1 MVDGCLPATDRDP
14 VTIHALVTMSPGQR
28 EGWSA
33 RGGSERPGSH
43 HLRSSQFGMGRV
55 SSIHDGASAG
65 RPNKDVRGVRDVL
78 WTQVSTR
85 GKSVMQRVKRWLPSF
100 LFVLPSIILVGVFVY
115 GFIGKSIA
123 TSFARVTTRSGRVKA
138 PGGWGNYAAL
148 LSDDRYLHSLW
159 NLLVLTV
166 VFVVGT
172 MIFGLLW
179 ALLLEK
185 GIPGE
190 GLFRSIFLFP
200 MAVSFV
206 AAGVIWRW
214 LLSPAQ
220 GGQAVGLNQLF
231 QIMGLPGLQS
241 TWYSAGRFN
250 MAAMAIPA
258 IWQLSGYIMALF
270 LAGFRGISEDQRE
283 AARVD
288 GASEFKLYWHVL
300 FPQLSPIALSA
311 LIIVGHMSM
320 KMFDLIYAIAGQSS
334 FITEVPATLMWVQM
348 FQLNNPTMAAV
359 NATLLLLIVA
369 VVVVPYLVYTNRTEK
384 GGR

>member
-1 MVDGCLPATDRDP
+1 
-14 VTIHALVTMSPGQR
+14 
-28 EGWSA
+28 
-33 RGGSERPGSH
+33 
-43 HLRSSQFGMGRV
+43 
-55 SSIHDGASAG
+55 
-65 RPNKDVRGVRDVL
+65 
-78 WTQVSTR
+78 
-85 GKSVMQRVKRWLPSF
+85 MQRVKRWLPSF

-115 GFIGKSIA
+115 GFIGKNIA

-166 VFVVGT
+166 VFVLGT

-220 GGQAVGLNQLF
+220 GDQAVGLNVVPDH
-231 QIMGLPGLQS
+231 G
-241 TWYSAGRFN
+241 
-250 MAAMAIPA
+250 
-258 IWQLSGYIMALF
+258 
-270 LAGFRGISEDQRE
+270 
-283 AARVD
+283 AARTAV
-288 GASEFKLYWHVL
+288 HVVL
-300 FPQLSPIALSA
+300 
-311 LIIVGHMSM
+311 
-320 KMFDLIYAIAGQSS
+320 
-334 FITEVPATLMWVQM
+334 
-348 FQLNNPTMAAV
+348 
-359 NATLLLLIVA
+359 
-369 VVVVPYLVYTNRTEK
+369 R
-384 GGR
+384 R